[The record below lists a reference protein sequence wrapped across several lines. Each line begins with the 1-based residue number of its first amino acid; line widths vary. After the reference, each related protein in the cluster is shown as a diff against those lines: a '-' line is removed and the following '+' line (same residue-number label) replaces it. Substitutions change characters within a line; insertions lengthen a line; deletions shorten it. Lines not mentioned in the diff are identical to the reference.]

1 LQHLFEDKQGL
12 SNLYNLKFLYDEQF
26 TDPTEKEIFD
36 KELNRRVNERL
47 FNGIPEKKFLSLESA
62 INKAKEE
69 LETLISEKSDYF
81 IIGALIRLQNYIEIK
96 LIGKNLTHYKQSNY
110 YKGYLES
117 IKMTF
122 SK

>member
-1 LQHLFEDKQGL
+1 MEFQK
-12 SNLYNLKFLYDEQF
+12 
-26 TDPTEKEIFD
+26 
-36 KELNRRVNERL
+36 
-47 FNGIPEKKFLSLESA
+47 KKFLSLESA